1 MNKIDDEIMDLIGQL
16 TDFELDEIDETGIKS
31 EKDNYSSK
39 NEYLPV
45 VKKKDSKTEEPE
57 EDDYYSTMT
66 DDEKERLSTI
76 DKQKEE
82 SKKENKDED
91 KPQPK
96 IEYLDLSLLLK
107 SRLGDKS
114 FDCLMSVDYNR
125 FKDKINQSDYID
137 QYKKDFILMLELKA
151 NLSVKFILLLEE
163 FLSTKLNR
171 QTLIK
176 KAYDLSELDL
186 NGLDISKLDISELD
200 INKLYINCEYITIN
214 KEKECFEIYKKT
226 SNTEPEKITT
236 EGYILLS
243 RNLIIKKYCLEET
256 YKLIEQGKFKN
267 NEQANIYYNQLL
279 NKELNRENS

>member
-16 TDFELDEIDETGIKS
+16 TDFELDEIDETGKTS
-31 EKDNYSSK
+31 KKDSSSK

-66 DDEKERLSTI
+66 DDEKEKLSTI

-82 SKKENKDED
+82 SKKENKDYD
-91 KPQPK
+91 SPQQI

-114 FDCLMSVDYNR
+114 FDCLMGIDYNR
-125 FKDKINQSDYID
+125 FKDKINQSDYIE
-137 QYKKDFILMLELKA
+137 QLKKDFILMLDLKA
-151 NLSVKFILLLEE
+151 NLSVKFILLLQE

-171 QTLIK
+171 QALVRR
-176 KAYDLSELDL
+176 AYSLSELV
-186 NGLDISKLDISELD
+186 
-200 INKLYINCEYITIN
+200 INCEYITIN
-214 KEKECFEIYKKT
+214 KEKECFEIRTKT
-226 SNTEPEKITT
+226 SETETEPQKITT

-243 RNLIIKKYCLEET
+243 RDKIIKKYCLQET
-256 YKLIEQGKFKN
+256 YKLVEQGKFKN
-267 NEQANIYYNQLL
+267 SEQATIYYNQLL
-279 NKELNRENS
+279 NKEFNREYS